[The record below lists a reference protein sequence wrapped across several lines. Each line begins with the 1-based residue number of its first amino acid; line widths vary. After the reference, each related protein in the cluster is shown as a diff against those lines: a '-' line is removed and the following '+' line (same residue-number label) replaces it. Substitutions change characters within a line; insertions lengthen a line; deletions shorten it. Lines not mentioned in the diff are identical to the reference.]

1 MAQRLY
7 GVIMYR
13 RVDWMVAA
21 DLSILRIIG
30 PPQNLELRTG
40 DIAHNAGLSAPYT
53 SERLGVLAEHQLVTK
68 IEEEGTHPRYTTTE
82 KGRKVIQ
89 GKISAAELKGSD
101 D

>member
-53 SERLGVLAEHQLVTK
+53 SERLAILVDHQLVTK

-82 KGRKVIQ
+82 KGRRVIK
-89 GKISAAELKGSD
+89 GDVSVDELKNND
-101 D
+101 A